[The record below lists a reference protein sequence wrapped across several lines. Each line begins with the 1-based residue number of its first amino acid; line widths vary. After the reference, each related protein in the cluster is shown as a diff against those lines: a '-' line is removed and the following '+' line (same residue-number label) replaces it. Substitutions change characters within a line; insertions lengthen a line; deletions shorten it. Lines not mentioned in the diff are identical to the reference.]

1 MSTGR
6 TGDIDHRIYYGWR
19 IVGVAFLAD
28 FFAVGFLFY
37 SFSVFLKPL
46 AAAFAGSREAV
57 SLVLTAS
64 FLSGSVAAPFLGRAL
79 DRFRV
84 RNIMIAGALCT
95 SAGYALTAR
104 AGSLGD
110 LYWSFAVLVGLGAA
124 TMGGLSSAT
133 LVSNWFVARRGTAL
147 GIATIGISLSGFL
160 MPTLATALIEAVG
173 WREAYLV
180 YAALTLLVVVPPVA
194 FVVVN
199 RPEELGLHPDGAAH
213 TAPGPDRRSEPERV
227 WATAEILRDRQ
238 FWLISAC
245 FGCAFFA
252 TSGILVHLVPHATDL
267 GIDDYRAA
275 ACLSVAAGFATL
287 AKFVFGYTVD
297 RVSPRLALGL
307 CFGTQLLG
315 VAAISRAGGE
325 YGLLA
330 GGAVFGFGFGGMV
343 PLQGAL
349 TGDLFGRLSYGK
361 VAGLMRPVQTP
372 LHILGPPLAG
382 RVFDATHS
390 YHLAFAL
397 FAAAY
402 CVSLVCILGLRP
414 R

>member
-1 MSTGR
+1 MPMGGAER
-6 TGDIDHRIYYGWR
+6 LYYGWR

-28 FFAVGFLFY
+28 FFAVGLLFY

-64 FLSGSVAAPFLGRAL
+64 FLSGSIVAPFLGRAL

-84 RNIMIAGALCT
+84 RNIMIAGALCS
-95 SAGYALTAR
+95 SAGYALTSR
-104 AGSLGD
+104 ATSLGD
-110 LYWSFAVLVGLGAA
+110 LYWSFALLVGIGAA

-160 MPTLATALIEAVG
+160 MPTVATALIQAVG

-180 YAALTLLVVVPPVA
+180 YAAVTVLVVVPPVA
-194 FVVVN
+194 WVVVN
-199 RPEELGLHPDGAAH
+199 RPEELGLHPDGAGSLA
-213 TAPGPDRRSEPERV
+213 AGAARRREPERV
-227 WATAEILRDRQ
+227 WTTREILRDSQ
-238 FWLISAC
+238 FWLISTC

-252 TSGILVHLVPHATDL
+252 TSGLLVHLVPHATDL
-267 GIDDYRAA
+267 GIDEFGAA

-287 AKFVFGYTVD
+287 AKFAFGYLVD

-315 VAAISRAGGE
+315 VGGISQASGQL
-325 YGLLA
+325 GLLA
-330 GGAVFGFGFGGMV
+330 GGAIFGFGFGGMV

-361 VAGLMRPVQTP
+361 VAGLIRPVQTP

-390 YHLAFAL
+390 YNLAFAF

-402 CVSLVCILGLRP
+402 CLSLLCIWGLRP